1 MTDNLQPSIER
12 TCRKCGETK
21 PFENFAIV
29 YAKGSRGQ
37 NYRQHTCKECAKAVH
52 AELMRRARER
62 NPDRYKRIQRQHR
75 KRHLDRVRR
84 QRRESGKRLKLRVM
98 SEYGG
103 AICACCSEKC
113 ISMLTID
120 HINND
125 GARHR
130 KEIGTQYEYAKG
142 KRALVA
148 DFYRWLE
155 RNEFPPGF
163 QVLCYNCNLSKY
175 RNKGVCEHKLDE
187 GSTTIPEGSSLEAIA
202 KRNAGRRY
210 SKRR

>member
-21 PFENFAIV
+21 PFEDFAIV
-29 YAKGSRGQ
+29 YAKNSRGQ
-37 NYRQHTCKECAKAVH
+37 NYRQHTCKECAKSVH
-52 AELMRRARER
+52 AGLMRKARAK
-62 NPDRYKRIQRQHR
+62 NPGLYKNMQRQHR
-75 KRHLDRVRR
+75 QRHLELVRR

-98 SEYGG
+98 AKYGG
-103 AICACCSEKC
+103 AICACCAEKC
-113 ISMLTID
+113 LSMLTID

-125 GARHR
+125 GAKHR
-130 KEIGTQYEYAKG
+130 KEIGNVYEFAKG
-142 KRALVA
+142 KRAIVA

-155 RNEFPPGF
+155 RNEFPTGF

-175 RNKGVCEHKLDE
+175 RNKGICEHKLDE

-210 SKRR
+210 YKR